1 MPSPER
7 RLEIIGQLQAVTE
20 SAPVDVVFLHRDTDP
35 VLRFEVF
42 RSGQV
47 VFERGPGLMVQERVR
62 AAMLYEDALP
72 FRRPQRHQLR
82 SMPTG

>member
-1 MPSPER
+1 
-7 RLEIIGQLQAVTE
+7 
-20 SAPVDVVFLHRDTDP
+20 
-35 VLRFEVF
+35 
-42 RSGQV
+42 
-47 VFERGPGLMVQERVR
+47 MVQERVR